1 MKGHSAIIITLGTA
15 PIMTRS
21 AKQKIVA
28 LHSTDAEMIAM
39 VDGLTYVIW
48 IRLLLSEL
56 LFEIDKPIPVYQD
69 NMSAILLYNGGGQFK
84 RSKHMYIKQQYVKDL
99 ILRKIIDIKYL
110 SGLEIPADP
119 ITKPVP
125 SYQINR
131 MLQLLHVVKI

>member
-1 MKGHSAIIITLGTA
+1 MNAAYKVIQYLRNRGNYADEFSGTTIKLSVYFDASHELHIDMKGHTAIIITLGTA

-39 VDGLTYVIW
+39 CDGLTYGIW

-56 LFEIDKPIPVYQD
+56 LFEIDRPIQVYQD

-84 RSKHMYIKQQYVKDL
+84 RSKHMY
-99 ILRKIIDIKYL
+99 
-110 SGLEIPADP
+110 
-119 ITKPVP
+119 
-125 SYQINR
+125 
-131 MLQLLHVVKI
+131 